1 MPVLVDTNVILDI
14 VIDDATWAQRA
25 DAALRKNRS
34 GGVFINPVIYAE
46 LCNGAPTQD
55 YVDEAIGDLQLGYQ
69 EIPHTGLFLASKAY
83 KRYRSNGGNKTS
95 PLPDFFIGAHAELL
109 GCPIITRDLKRYR
122 TYFPTVELITP

>member
-1 MPVLVDTNVILDI
+1 MPVLIDTNVILDI

-25 DAALRKNRS
+25 DGTLQKHRHEE
-34 GGVFINPVIYAE
+34 VFINPVIYAE
-46 LCNGAPTQD
+46 LCTGAPTQD
-55 YVDEAIGDLQLGYQ
+55 YVDEALADLQLDYH
-69 EIPHTGLFLASKAY
+69 EIPRAGLFIASKAY

-109 GCPIITRDLKRYR
+109 GCPIITRDMKRYR

>member
-1 MPVLVDTNVILDI
+1 MPVLIDTNVILDI

-25 DAALRKNRS
+25 DGTLQKHRHE
-34 GGVFINPVIYAE
+34 GVFINPVIYAE
-46 LCNGAPTQD
+46 LCTGAPTQD
-55 YVDEAIGDLQLGYQ
+55 YVDEALADLQLDYH
-69 EIPHTGLFLASKAY
+69 EIPRAGLFIASKAY

-109 GCPIITRDLKRYR
+109 GCPIITRDMKRYR